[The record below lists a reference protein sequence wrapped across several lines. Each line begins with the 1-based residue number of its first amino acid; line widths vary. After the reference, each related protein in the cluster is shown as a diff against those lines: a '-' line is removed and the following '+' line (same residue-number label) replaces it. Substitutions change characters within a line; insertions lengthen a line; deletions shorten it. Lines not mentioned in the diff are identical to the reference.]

1 MNAPTRLGLYGLIL
15 VAVFAVAGVT
25 ANAVIDEDTVQNWV
39 DEEPEDH
46 HRAEEGD
53 NMNSA
58 GHDDHEAGIS
68 TLGLASADD
77 GYELTE
83 VAAPSEAGAEDEL
96 SLVVTGPDGSPVTD
110 FDLDH
115 EQEMHLIAVR
125 ADGQHFRHVHPERDD
140 AGRWSI
146 PWEWDEAGTYRVF
159 ADFVPAAAGEGL
171 TLSTSVQVAG
181 DYDPTPAS
189 EPVTETTVD
198 GFDVA
203 VEGDLAAGEASELR
217 MNITRDGEPVTEL
230 EPYLGAFGHLVALR
244 DGDLAYLHVH
254 PHGDAPEAGETSGPE
269 IVFEATAPTEG
280 RYLLFL
286 DFQVD
291 GQVHTAP
298 LVVDAAAGAGN
309 ASGVQSGNDSD
320 TASENE
326 EGDSHDH

>member
-1 MNAPTRLGLYGLIL
+1 MGAPARLALYGLIL

-25 ANAVIDEDTVQNWV
+25 ANAVVDEDTVQNWV
-39 DEEPEDH
+39 DEEDH
-46 HRAEEGD
+46 HGAD
-53 NMNSA
+53 DMNSA
-58 GHDDHEAGIS
+58 GHDDHGADGS
-68 TLGLASADD
+68 SLGLASAED

-83 VAAPSEAGAEDEL
+83 VAAPSEPGAEDEL
-96 SLVVTGPDGSPVTD
+96 SLVVTGPDRSPVTD

-125 ADGQHFRHVHPERDD
+125 ADGQHFRHVHPKRDE
-140 AGRWSI
+140 AGTWSI
-146 PWEWDEAGTYRVF
+146 PWEWNEAGTYRVF
-159 ADFVPAAAGEGL
+159 ADFVPSATGEGL

-189 EPVTETTVD
+189 EPVTETSVD

-203 VEGDLAAGEASELR
+203 VEGDLIAGETSQLTV
-217 MNITRDGEPVTEL
+217 NITRDGEPVTAL

-291 GQVHTAP
+291 GEVHTAP
-298 LVVDAAAGAGN
+298 LVADTA
-309 ASGVQSGNDSD
+309 ASGGTTGSDTDGGDSD
-320 TASENE
+320 TGNGQDENE
-326 EGDSHDH
+326 ERDDHDD